1 MINCKLADT
10 PMIMNHGLQIIEG
23 LESVNQ
29 TQYQR
34 LVGKLIYLSHTRP
47 DLAYAVGVV
56 SRFMYKP
63 QKQHLKAV
71 YRILR
76 YLKKTPGRGVLY
88 ENHGHLDLHAFTD
101 ADLGGDRD
109 SRKSTSGYFTLVGG
123 NLVSWK
129 SKRQKKVS
137 MSSAE
142 AEFRGIAKGI
152 TEVLWLGKLLSE
164 LGYTPKKSCKL
175 YCDNMAAIRISE
187 NPVQHDRTKHVEID
201 RHFIK
206 DNLEAKLKI
215 RFQEGRDKHVLTA
228 GASFIEAMK
237 LDELLLEWPSSR
249 RIPAADT
256 ASLTNVI
263 IESSSSL
270 RRLKLRGCHSLKDVS
285 PSLENFHALEEL
297 EIDGCEELNWEDLR
311 DINEGSSGDSAGAAW
326 QGLKSLRSLTLT
338 NISKPE
344 PLPRGLGCYRGLKEL
359 FLLWLYNMIVLPESI
374 GCLSQLDRLVIRYC
388 PKLNKIPE
396 CFPNLKSFNISLR
409 LKSAQSYRE
418 DEKTSEAS
426 SKDEELKQMQ
436 KSVDKLTMEKKMWE
450 VEKQKLMKQV
460 SEEKQKLKEQVTM
473 EKKMWEEEKQKLE
486 EQVTTEKKMW
496 EEEKL
501 SLTEQV
507 EEARARIELYSYE
520 MIYHKK
526 LSKLEEQVKNMEEER
541 QELMKKNLVVE
552 EYKVYEQNVGEEF
565 KVYQQNWECER
576 YSLKSQ
582 IDHLFNVIAKYEEL
596 NNRQQ
601 YMISLLSAVTD
612 QYRHNAANQSTEETS
627 YMSPDY

>member
-1 MINCKLADT
+1 MAYVKVE
-10 PMIMNHGLQIIEG
+10 QFVFE
-23 LESVNQ
+23 LERLGCLGFVLSLYSSYFPSLHIFTASVQ
-29 TQYQR
+29 LT
-34 LVGKLIYLSHTRP
+34 
-47 DLAYAVGVV
+47 VGV
-56 SRFMYKP
+56 
-63 QKQHLKAV
+63 
-71 YRILR
+71 I
-76 YLKKTPGRGVLY
+76 
-88 ENHGHLDLHAFTD
+88 
-101 ADLGGDRD
+101 
-109 SRKSTSGYFTLVGG
+109 
-123 NLVSWK
+123 
-129 SKRQKKVS
+129 
-137 MSSAE
+137 
-142 AEFRGIAKGI
+142 
-152 TEVLWLGKLLSE
+152 
-164 LGYTPKKSCKL
+164 
-175 YCDNMAAIRISE
+175 
-187 NPVQHDRTKHVEID
+187 
-201 RHFIK
+201 FI
-206 DNLEAKLKI
+206 I
-215 RFQEGRDKHVLTA
+215 
-228 GASFIEAMK
+228 
-237 LDELLLEWPSSR
+237 
-249 RIPAADT
+249 
-256 ASLTNVI
+256 TNVNI
-263 IESSSSL
+263 LI
-270 RRLKLRGCHSLKDVS
+270 
-285 PSLENFHALEEL
+285 NF
-297 EIDGCEELNWEDLR
+297 I
-311 DINEGSSGDSAGAAW
+311 
-326 QGLKSLRSLTLT
+326 
-338 NISKPE
+338 
-344 PLPRGLGCYRGLKEL
+344 LP
-359 FLLWLYNMIVLPESI
+359 
-374 GCLSQLDRLVIRYC
+374 
-388 PKLNKIPE
+388 
-396 CFPNLKSFNISLR
+396 
-409 LKSAQSYRE
+409 
-418 DEKTSEAS
+418 EKTSEAS

-541 QELMKKNLVVE
+541 QELMKKNLVNGEEKEKEKEKLEEKCTTLTKEKNELLKVVE